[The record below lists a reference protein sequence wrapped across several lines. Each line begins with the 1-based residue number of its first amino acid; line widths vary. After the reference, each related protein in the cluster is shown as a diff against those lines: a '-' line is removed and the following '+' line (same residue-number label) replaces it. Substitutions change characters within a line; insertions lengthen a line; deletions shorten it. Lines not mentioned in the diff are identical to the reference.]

1 VFVALPDYIL
11 RGPGRATG
19 LLAANDDEREPF
31 SRIRV
36 EITARD
42 VLKNCS
48 DQGSRLGNLPR
59 NLRFEPEGM
68 SSDIV

>member
-1 VFVALPDYIL
+1 VARITSF
-11 RGPGRATG
+11 ASG

-48 DQGSRLGNLPR
+48 DQGARLATLPR
-59 NLRFEPEGM
+59 NLRFAPEGM
-68 SSDIV
+68 SCDIV